1 MREVDQLRLYL
12 RDRPRSGTPVF
23 IDDELEFLTDS
34 TASIQEAASLG
45 WLLKAGTAADSPRTV
60 TIGQM
65 SETRGQAT
73 ESYNICMAMYNYW
86 LKKAKELL
94 DPAAGVARW
103 MEIVPAEGSLIGDL
117 FATVDWLDDYF
128 DSDISRLTL

>member
-1 MREVDQLRLYL
+1 MQLRLYL
-12 RDRPRSGTPVF
+12 RDRPRNNLKIPF
-23 IDDELEFLTDS
+23 FLDDELEFLVDS
-34 TASIQEAASLG
+34 TASIEEATSLG
-45 WLLKAGTAADSPRTV
+45 WLLKAGSTADSPTTV

-73 ESYNICMAMYNYW
+73 ESYNVCMAMYNYW
-86 LKKAKELL
+86 LKKAQALA

-103 MEIVPAEGSLIGDL
+103 MQIVPDEGTFVGDL
-117 FATVDWLDDYF
+117 LAKIDLIDDYF